1 MAKVEYPPFLELDS
15 EDDYRKHFH
24 NEYCA
29 GPIPTFD
36 GIMVRF
42 RKRDF
47 DHAFFESSSAKSK
60 DDTFSDDRAKRMDW
74 VKLALSD
81 PSADIRVG
89 YDNKLR
95 QDDFAR
101 RVAIV
106 KGNFIVIIRIVRDK
120 QAEFVTCYVA
130 TSWTMQKIKK
140 SRKWPREQLKIAK
153 PEDTTEGEQKEQADE
168 SA

>member
-1 MAKVEYPPFLELDS
+1 MARIEYPPFLELDS
-15 EDDYRKHFH
+15 EEKYREHFH

-42 RKRDF
+42 RRRDF
-47 DHAFFESSSAKSK
+47 DHAFFESSSPNSK

-89 YDNKLR
+89 YNNRLR

-106 KGNFIVIIRIVRDK
+106 KGNFVVIIRIVKDK

-130 TSWTMQKIKK
+130 TTWTMQKIKK
-140 SRKWPREQLKIAK
+140 SRKWPREQLKEVKAEEAK
-153 PEDTTEGEQKEQADE
+153 DGEKKEQADD

>member
-1 MAKVEYPPFLELDS
+1 MARVEYPPHLELDS
-15 EDDYRKHFH
+15 EDEYREYFH
-24 NEYCA
+24 TVYCG
-29 GPIPTFD
+29 GPLETFD

-47 DHAFFESSSAKSK
+47 GHAFFESSSAKSK
-60 DDTFSDDRAKRMDW
+60 DDVFSDDRAKRMHW

-81 PSADIRVG
+81 PGADIRVG
-89 YDNKLR
+89 YDNQLR

-106 KGNFIVIIRIVRDK
+106 KGNFVVIIRIVRDK

-140 SRKWPREQLKIAK
+140 SRKWPREEMGKAEEAK
-153 PEDTTEGEQKEQADE
+153 DGENQAGD